1 MNDILG
7 LVDSLEA
14 TILESPKLPLTDKLV
29 IEEKKIL
36 QLVDKVRMA
45 IKNGGIAR
53 QSIDINREIQIQDPV
68 QQVAPA
74 PEETSLS
81 EAQEK
86 ARQVKQG
93 ANEYAEYVL
102 SNLQLSVT
110 KLQNQLIK
118 LEKNIENGRDV
129 LEQQKSEE
137 AGQSSAPKQSESEEF
152 LSEIR

>member
-29 IEEKKIL
+29 VEEKKIL

-53 QSIDINREIQIQDPV
+53 HSIDINREIQIQEPV
-68 QQVAPA
+68 QQAVPA
-74 PEETSLS
+74 PEEVSLS
-81 EAQEK
+81 EAHEK
-86 ARQVKQG
+86 ARQIKQG

-102 SNLQLSVT
+102 SNLQLSVS

-129 LEQQKSEE
+129 LEQQKSEDS
-137 AGQSSAPKQSESEEF
+137 GQSHAPQNQTESEEF
-152 LSEIR
+152 FK

>member
-14 TILESPKLPLTDKLV
+14 TILESPKVPLTDKLV

-53 QSIDINREIQIQDPV
+53 QSIDINKEIQIQDPV
-68 QQVAPA
+68 QQVAPQQS
-74 PEETSLS
+74 ETSLS

-86 ARQVKQG
+86 ARQIKQG

-102 SNLQLSVT
+102 SNLQLSVS

-129 LEQQKSEE
+129 LEKQKSED
-137 AGQSSAPKQSESEEF
+137 ATGQSAPAQSESEEF

>member
-14 TILESPKLPLTDKLV
+14 TILESPKVPLTDKLI

-36 QLVDKVRMA
+36 QLVDKVRLA
-45 IKNGGIAR
+45 IKDGGIAR
-53 QSIDINREIQIQDPV
+53 QSIDINKEFSIQDPV
-68 QQVAPA
+68 QKVVKPQDNI
-74 PEETSLS
+74 S

-102 SNLQLSVT
+102 SNLQLSIT
-110 KLQNQLIK
+110 KLQNHIVK
-118 LEKNIENGRDV
+118 LEKNIENGREV
-129 LEQQKSEE
+129 LEKQKSED
-137 AGQSSAPKQSESEEF
+137 ATSSTTTHTEEF
-152 LSEIR
+152 LSETR

>member
-14 TILESPKLPLTDKLV
+14 TILESPKVPLTDKLV

-53 QSIDINREIQIQDPV
+53 QSIDINREIHIQDPV
-68 QQVAPA
+68 QKNIAAPS
-74 PEETSLS
+74 EVSLS

-86 ARQVKQG
+86 ARQIKQG

-102 SNLQLSVT
+102 SNLQLSVS

-129 LEQQKSEE
+129 LEQQKSED
-137 AGQSSAPKQSESEEF
+137 AGQSAKKKTESEEF